1 VNDEAFK
8 SQGSRPRILVCEA
21 QRDIAEVLRAMLD
34 REGYDCDLAP
44 TLKDARALLSRRHY
58 AAMTLDLSLPDGSG
72 IGLLHEIRQ
81 NPATQDLPVIVISAN
96 LDQNRRALNGNVFD
110 LVDWLEKPIPAGRL
124 EQVLRR
130 SCAANAAKRP
140 RVLHVEDDP
149 DITNIVAGVLSRTAE
164 VVNATTVLSAWEL
177 LKVEDFDL
185 LILDIG
191 LPDGSGL
198 ELLPVLRKA
207 TSTPIPSLVF
217 SAHELSPRSARTV
230 TASLLKSKTSTEQLV
245 LRVRQ
250 LLNRTAGPSKT
261 ATAAKV

>member
-1 VNDEAFK
+1 MNDEAFK

-44 TLKDARALLSRRHY
+44 TLKDARALLSRRRY

-72 IGLLHEIRQ
+72 ISLLHEIRQ
-81 NPATQDLPVIVISAN
+81 NPATQELPVIVVSAD

-110 LVDWLEKPIPAGRL
+110 LVDWLEKPIPAERL

-140 RVLHVEDDP
+140 RVLHVEDNP
-149 DITNIVAGVLSRTAE
+149 DIANIVAGVLSRTAE
-164 VVNATTVLSAWEL
+164 VVNATTVMAAWEL
-177 LKVEDFDL
+177 LKAEDFDL

-198 ELLPVLRKA
+198 ELLPAMRKA
-207 TSTPIPSLVF
+207 TNTPIPSLVF
-217 SAHELSPRSARTV
+217 SAHEISPRIAGTV
-230 TASLLKSKTSTEQLV
+230 TAALLKSKTSNDQLV
-245 LRVRQ
+245 QRVHQ
-250 LLNRTAGPSKT
+250 LLGRPAGPSKP
-261 ATAAKV
+261 APAAV